1 MKCPID
7 KTELVEAG
15 RTFKC
20 EKCDGAWILENVL
33 LAMLEQS
40 ASTLVSL
47 PWKTRPVDQ
56 IRPCAVCL
64 GEMQTVSLGTV
75 ALDRCEL
82 HGVWFDAHELADILG
97 QARQFKD
104 NTPAEHR
111 SLLSRLAHLLSNRSA

>member
-7 KTELVEAG
+7 RIDLVEAG

-20 EKCDGAWILENVL
+20 EKCDGAWVLENVL
-33 LAMLEQS
+33 VAMLEQS

-47 PWKTRPVDQ
+47 PWKTRPMAQ
-56 IRPCAVCL
+56 IRPCAICG

-82 HGVWFDAHELADILG
+82 HGVWFDAHELAAILG
-97 QARQFKD
+97 QAKHFRD
-104 NTPAEHR
+104 TTPTPHE
-111 SLLSRLAHLLSNRSA
+111 SLLKRLAHLFKD

>member
-7 KTELVEAG
+7 QTELVEAG

-20 EKCDGAWILENVL
+20 EKCNGAWVLENVL
-33 LAMLEQS
+33 VPLLEQS

-47 PWKTRPVDQ
+47 PWKTRAVDQ
-56 IRPCAVCL
+56 IRACAMCG

-97 QARQFKD
+97 QAKQFRD
-104 NTPAEHR
+104 TTQTPHEG
-111 SLLSRLAHLLSNRSA
+111 LLKRLAHVFKH